1 MLNSSRKY
9 ACRSLFRQANVSIKG
24 LFYNGA
30 AYRRGFSTGCCLRS
44 DNKESP
50 SARKPLDRLQ
60 LGDEINEPEPIR
72 TRFFQ
77 FSRWKATIA
86 LLLLSGGTYA
96 YLSRKRRLLETEK
109 EADANRA
116 YGSVALGGPFNLT
129 DFNGKPFTEENLKGK
144 FSILYFGF
152 SHCPDIC
159 PEELDRLTY
168 WISELDDK
176 DHIKIQPLFIS
187 CDPARDTPDVLK
199 EYLSDFHPAIIGLT
213 GTYDQVK
220 SVCKKYKVYFSTPRD
235 VKPNQDYLVDHSIFF
250 YLIDPEGQFIDA
262 LGRNY
267 DEQSGLEK
275 IREQIQAYVPKE
287 ERERRSKKWYSFIF
301 N

>member
-1 MLNSSRKY
+1 M
-9 ACRSLFRQANVSIKG
+9 
-24 LFYNGA
+24 
-30 AYRRGFSTGCCLRS
+30 
-44 DNKESP
+44 
-50 SARKPLDRLQ
+50 
-60 LGDEINEPEPIR
+60 
-72 TRFFQ
+72 
-77 FSRWKATIA
+77 
-86 LLLLSGGTYA
+86 
-96 YLSRKRRLLETEK
+96 LETEK

-116 YGSVALGGPFNLT
+116 YGSIALGGPFKLI
-129 DFNGKPFTEENLKGK
+129 DFDGKPFTEKDLKGK

-159 PEELDRLTY
+159 PEELDKLTY

-176 DHIKIQPLFIS
+176 DHMKIQPLFIS

-213 GTYDQVK
+213 GTYDEIK
-220 SVCKKYKVYFSTPRD
+220 SVCKKYKVYFSTPRG
-235 VKPNQDYLVDHSIFF
+235 VKSDQDYLVDHSIFF

-267 DEQSGLEK
+267 DEKSGLEK

-287 ERERRSKKWYSFIF
+287 ERERRLQKWYSFIF
-301 N
+301 KWTKKGKKGPNLGY